1 MARRKSNPDHGSTML
16 LVVGGAAAVAYYG
29 YTQGWFNTAGAFTT
43 NLSPTGTNSAMPT
56 NPITAATTQV
66 VNTPVPAPPLGTPV
80 NDANSLAAQ
89 LKANYAYII
98 PGAAIASNIAT
109 LAPNYAPILTSDNG
123 LLLLRPDVASVV
135 TSQINNRLVR
145 AGGATLTSL
154 QAATGET
161 LAMIQQAMSSA
172 NLSGLRGL
180 SGGAWG

>member
-1 MARRKSNPDHGSTML
+1 MARRKSNPDHNSTML
-16 LVVGGAAAVAYYG
+16 LVVGGAAAVAFYG
-29 YTQGWFNTAGAFTT
+29 YTQGWFNTTAVTA
-43 NLSPTGTNSAMPT
+43 SAPAPTQNPAMPN
-56 NPITAATTQV
+56 NPITSATTQV

-98 PGAAIASNIAT
+98 PGPSIASNIAA
-109 LAPNYAPILTSDNG
+109 LAPNYVPITTTDNG
-123 LLLLRPDVASVV
+123 LLLLRPDVASIV